1 MNRLEKMLNRWN
13 FRKIAVWYLI
23 AAVVTALVCAGLVGW
38 LYRER
43 LNFAWQ
49 YSKLEEAKQ
58 DDALRAAAEKTAGA
72 SDDVV
77 DILILDAENQ
87 VTYSAK
93 NSEFA
98 GGTFALARI
107 GEKKNYLASDAYPDA
122 VFQYVKGEEFMLKS
136 IVSKDFGKIREDY
149 EDDSAFETNLSARRV
164 YMLSRIRVRGTNQQ
178 VYVISVPTSVP
189 AGMFMLKLSAALA
202 ALFFGVYWVLL
213 ALWMYQDAAKRRLSA
228 LYWGAIGLLTNLIG
242 LIVYKIYKRG
252 AAICTSCGAVQ
263 NAGHLYCTFCG
274 KPLGMR
280 CEGCGGKVG
289 ARDEFCPH
297 CGKMLH

>member
-87 VTYSAK
+87 VVYSAK

-98 GGTFALARI
+98 DGTFALARI

-178 VYVISVPTSVP
+178 VYVISIPTSVP

-252 AAICTSCGAVQ
+252 AAICPSCGAAQ

-297 CGKMLH
+297 CGKKLH